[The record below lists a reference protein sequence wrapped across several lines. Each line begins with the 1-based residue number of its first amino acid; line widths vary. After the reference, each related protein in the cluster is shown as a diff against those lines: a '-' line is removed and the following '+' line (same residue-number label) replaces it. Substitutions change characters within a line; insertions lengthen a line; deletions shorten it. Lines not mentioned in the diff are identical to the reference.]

1 MTRWSKVKNAIVDT
15 KKKINEALE
24 ELKIKGKLLKDAS
37 NDNLCDFNSFFEN
50 IDGNG
55 NEDFQKMRRKILSLS
70 VCEGNLGIPRKQM
83 PQVIGSNINKEVS
96 IDLLINFVKDYCE
109 TETETKSVE
118 SIKKYIEVNSRYKE
132 LKELHSKNYAVIL
145 MAFINFYLTS
155 EKSDVEKQNKIR
167 EYLGN
172 VKTSIEDL
180 VNNEFNV
187 TKELNDQ
194 VFDDLKPTQ
203 SEIESEKT
211 YGIATYILVK
221 SLSGES
227 IDNSDL
233 TSEEL
238 LTLLPALEAFNLT
251 SSISYTYFKDKL
263 KENINLF
270 TKGLSVDKDGYI
282 IDGHHRWSSCKLLQY
297 ILRNLE
303 GYFPNIVKV
312 YIKNNTFMEYYSNVM
327 SHDLVFSLN
336 PKDELEVKRNFF
348 QMKGGK
354 SKRRYKRSKRTKKRV
369 KKSRR
374 RVKKKY

>member
-1 MTRWSKVKNAIVDT
+1 MKWQKVKQAIVDT
-15 KKKINEALE
+15 KKINEALE

-37 NDNLCDFNSFFEN
+37 NDNLCDFDSFFD
-50 IDGNG
+50 IAR
-55 NEDFQKMRRKILSLS
+55 EDFQKKRRTVLDIKN
-70 VCEGNLGIPRKQM
+70 VCKGNLGIPRKQM

-96 IDLLINFVKDYCE
+96 TDLLINFVKDYCE
-109 TETETKSVE
+109 NVTGIKSLQ
-118 SIKKYIEVNSRYKE
+118 SIKSYIEENPVYKE
-132 LKELHSKNYAVIL
+132 LKQLHSKNYAVIL

-155 EKSDVEKQNKIR
+155 EESDVEKQDKISK
-167 EYLGN
+167 YL
-172 VKTSIEDL
+172 VKIETSIEDL
-180 VNNEFNV
+180 VNTEFNV
-187 TKELNDQ
+187 KKALNDQ

-221 SLSGES
+221 SLLGEL

-251 SSISYTYFKDKL
+251 SSISYTNFKDKL

-270 TKGLSVDKDGYI
+270 TEGLSVDEKGYI

-303 GYFPNIVKV
+303 GYFPITVKV
-312 YIKNNTFMEYYSNVM
+312 YIKNKTFEEYYSNVM

-336 PKDELEVKRNFF
+336 PKDELEVKRNFV

-354 SKRRYKRSKRTKKRV
+354 TKRRYKRSKRTKKRSR
-369 KKSRR
+369 KSRR

>member
-1 MTRWSKVKNAIVDT
+1 MTKWRNVKQAIVDT
-15 KKKINEALE
+15 KKINEALE
-24 ELKIKGKLLKDAS
+24 ELKIKGRLLKDAS
-37 NDNLCDFNSFFEN
+37 NDNLCDFDSFFD
-50 IDGNG
+50 IAR
-55 NEDFQKMRRKILSLS
+55 EDFQKKRRTVLDIKN

-83 PQVIGSNINKEVS
+83 PQVIGSDINKEVS
-96 IDLLINFVKDYCE
+96 TDLLINFVKDYCE
-109 TETETKSVE
+109 NKTGIKSLQ
-118 SIKKYIEVNSRYKE
+118 SIKNYIDQKKSEYEK
-132 LKELHSKNYAVIL
+132 LKDLHSKNYAVIL

-155 EKSDVEKQNKIR
+155 EESDVEKQDKIHG
-167 EYLGN
+167 YLG
-172 VKTSIEDL
+172 KIETSIEDL
-180 VNNEFNV
+180 VNKEFNV
-187 TKELNDQ
+187 TKKIHDQ
-194 VFDDLKPTQ
+194 VFDKLKPTQ

-221 SLSGES
+221 SLLGEL

-251 SSISYTYFKDKL
+251 SSISYTNFKDKL

-270 TKGLSVDKDGYI
+270 TKGLSVDKNGYI

-303 GYFPNIVKV
+303 GYFPITVKV
-312 YIKNNTFMEYYSNVM
+312 YIKNKTFEEYYSNVM

-336 PKDELEVKRNFF
+336 PKDELEVKRNFP
-348 QMKGGK
+348 MKGGK